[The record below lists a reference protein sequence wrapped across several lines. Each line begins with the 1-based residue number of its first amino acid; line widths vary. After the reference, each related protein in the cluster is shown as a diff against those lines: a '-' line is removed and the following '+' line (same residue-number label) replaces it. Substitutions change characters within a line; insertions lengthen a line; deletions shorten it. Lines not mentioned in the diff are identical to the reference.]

1 MAWKESVMT
10 PKKIEEFK
18 RAFSMG
24 FTKAEACLYCEVNES
39 TFYEYCRKWT
49 KEAEAFVELIPT
61 LQNMPKLKAKM
72 NILEKI
78 NDKDDYNSRWYL
90 EKTDKSFNPKQQIEQ
105 VQVNYNKDITEM
117 SDEDLQN
124 LIDWKD
130 IEDSKE

>member
-1 MAWKESVMT
+1 
-10 PKKIEEFK
+10 
-18 RAFSMG
+18 
-24 FTKAEACLYCEVNES
+24 
-39 TFYEYCRKWT
+39 
-49 KEAEAFVELIPT
+49 
-61 LQNMPKLKAKM
+61 MPKLKAKM

-124 LIDWKD
+124 LID
-130 IEDSKE
+130 